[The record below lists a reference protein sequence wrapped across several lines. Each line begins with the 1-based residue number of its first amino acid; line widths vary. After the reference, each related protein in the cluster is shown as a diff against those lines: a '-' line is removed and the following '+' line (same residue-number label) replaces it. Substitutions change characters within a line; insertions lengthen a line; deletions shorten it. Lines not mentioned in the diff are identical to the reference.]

1 MAERGASAAG
11 QPCRWNSRC
20 ASIFAKEPLDSPDR
34 FALFLPCFLVFW
46 STSFGHYLVPVF
58 PILILLAVHGL
69 RFAVLEGNHRFLVP
83 IPTLRIV
90 LPLLAI
96 LPLLVSSFEEF
107 TRYRQPTARALARE
121 WIEDS
126 VPPGSIF
133 ASEPGGPP
141 IREPHLVVVLPIHT
155 TDPAQS
161 TPAYN
166 PTWYEPIDMIL
177 LVEGVERRYRAET
190 DSFPDQIHFYGHI
203 DKQWERVARFGKAGE
218 GIRIYRNPDSNRK
231 GIRSYPDTLYARLA
245 QMDRVLAGRFL
256 VRLGTAFRETG
267 RFELAGDVYN
277 RLVRTVPD
285 NQDYA
290 LAYADVLLLLEDRP
304 LAIRLLESRQ
314 ASGDEHLHASLH
326 FLKGEYERAA
336 AAWTRYA
343 ESHPG
348 NIQVRVN
355 LARIF
360 LTMDKPKEAL
370 SWYLGAIEAGVNDIE
385 PYLGACTL
393 LARLGK
399 TEQAALIARK
409 GLKKWPESAELR
421 KWGG

>member
-1 MAERGASAAG
+1 M
-11 QPCRWNSRC
+11 
-20 ASIFAKEPLDSPDR
+20 
-34 FALFLPCFLVFW
+34 
-46 STSFGHYLVPVF
+46 PVF

-69 RFAVLEGNHRFLVP
+69 RFAILEGNHRFSIP

-90 LPLLAI
+90 LPVLAI
-96 LPLLVSSFEEF
+96 LPLLASSFEEF
-107 TRYRQPTARALARE
+107 TRYRQPAARALARE

-126 VPPGSIF
+126 VPPGSIL
-133 ASEPGGPP
+133 ASEPGGPS

-161 TPAYN
+161 TPAYD
-166 PTWYEPIDMIL
+166 PRWYEPIDLIL
-177 LVEGVERRYRAET
+177 LVEGVERRYRAEA
-190 DSFPDQIHFYGHI
+190 DRFPDQINFYGHI
-203 DKQWERVARFGKAGE
+203 EEHWERVARFGKAGE
-218 GIRIYRNPDSNRK
+218 GIRIYRNPDANRK
-231 GIRSYPDTLYARLA
+231 GIRSYPDTLYARLGP
-245 QMDRVLAGRFL
+245 MDRVLAGRFL
-256 VRLGTAFRETG
+256 DRLGTAFRETG

-277 RLVRTVPD
+277 RLVRIVPD
-285 NQDYA
+285 NQDYT

-314 ASGDEHLHASLH
+314 ASGDEHLQASLH

-343 ESHPG
+343 ESRPG

-399 TEQAALIARK
+399 REQAALIARK